1 MTRLGVAIRLPRP
14 GESAAIRHNT
24 EVQLRAVQ
32 GEARQALAELDARAE
47 SAFSRIKKAPAS
59 TVIPDFGKSLEAV
72 SLRLQE
78 GRERPSDALP
88 IRRQLLE
95 SQMASLRRVHTQH
108 LLVAELQ
115 TLLPEV
121 NP

>member
-1 MTRLGVAIRLPRP
+1 M
-14 GESAAIRHNT
+14 
-24 EVQLRAVQ
+24 
-32 GEARQALAELDARAE
+32 
-47 SAFSRIKKAPAS
+47 
-59 TVIPDFGKSLEAV
+59 EAV